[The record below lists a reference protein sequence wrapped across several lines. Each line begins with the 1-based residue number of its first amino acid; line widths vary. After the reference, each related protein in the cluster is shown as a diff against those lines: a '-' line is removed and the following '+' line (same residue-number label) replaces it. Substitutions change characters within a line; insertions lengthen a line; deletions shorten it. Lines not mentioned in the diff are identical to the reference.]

1 MNNKEIRR
9 AAGSCGVR
17 LWQIAEEIGM
27 NDSAFSRKLRKELS
41 LEEKER
47 VLAAIKKLAKEAD
60 VDA

>member
-9 AAGSCGVR
+9 AAGSYGIR

-41 LEEKER
+41 NEEKER
-47 VLAAIKKLAKEAD
+47 VLAAIEKLSKA
-60 VDA
+60 VDADA